1 MTRSIGR
8 AVSILGGLAVVSVL
22 LVASNPSDVRY
33 AYRGQFH
40 PSVGS
45 ALAELRARIGSA
57 APELAF
63 RFVGDDS
70 LHHLSEFRGKVV
82 LLCVWT
88 TSCGPCRAE
97 MPALNSLQKRH
108 GVTGWRD
115 HARIRSRERIRR
127 SSEKSGLVLPPLS
140 AYSEHEMGTQP
151 AWPLTIVID
160 AAGTIRAVT
169 LGQQS
174 EGSSTTRFVDISRVP
189 NTVAISAC
197 SATQGSCATALRG
210 DSARFQLARVLL
222 STGS

>member
-1 MTRSIGR
+1 M
-8 AVSILGGLAVVSVL
+8 SILGGLAVVSVL

-88 TSCGPCRAE
+88 TSCGPCGAE

-108 GVTGWRD
+108 GVNRVGVITL
-115 HARIRSRERIRR
+115 ASESRERIRR

-140 AYSEHEMGTQP
+140 AYSGSMKWVP
-151 AWPLTIVID
+151 NLAWPLTIVID
-160 AAGTIRAVT
+160 AAGTIRAAT

-174 EGSSTTRFVDISRVP
+174 EGQFDDAVRRY
-189 NTVAISAC
+189 
-197 SATQGSCATALRG
+197 L
-210 DSARFQLARVLL
+210 
-222 STGS
+222 